1 MFFCVDADAPP
12 RTQAAALRALQ
23 RDYGQAGFAFA
34 PDAAPG
40 ELVVTRCL
48 YAEVFAEEE
57 AQHAAPPAQ
66 QLLAAT
72 CCSLDTAVWFDLQGT
87 PKPTEAGGKNADDAT
102 PLPTR
107 ALRALRPH
115 AAALRVELTSSIARG
130 DSRCCMRIVDD
141 T

>member
-1 MFFCVDADAPP
+1 LLRGAPP
-12 RTQAAALRALQ
+12 DEPLRAQAAALRALQ
-23 RDYGQAGFAFA
+23 RDYGQAGFTFA

-48 YAEVFAEEE
+48 YADVFAEEE
-57 AQHAAPPAQ
+57 AHHAAPPAQ

-87 PKPTEAGGKNADDAT
+87 PSEADDADAT

-107 ALRALRPH
+107 ALRALRPR